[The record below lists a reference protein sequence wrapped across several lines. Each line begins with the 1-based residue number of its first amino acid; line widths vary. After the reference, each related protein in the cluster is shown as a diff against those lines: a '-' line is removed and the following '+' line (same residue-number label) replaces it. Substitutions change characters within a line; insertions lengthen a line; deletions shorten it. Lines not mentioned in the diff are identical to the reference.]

1 MASEILEIQIKK
13 ELESQLKT
21 KGRTRAQRIVH
32 VPIICHLDI
41 DEKEEKK
48 DDLFDIAVTAKR
60 IATQPV
66 SKGPTGPLT
75 KQSS

>member
-1 MASEILEIQIKK
+1 MASEILEIQLKK

-32 VPIICHLDI
+32 VPIICHLDN
-41 DEKEEKK
+41 DDNEEKK
-48 DDLFDIAVTAKR
+48 EDLLDMAVTAKR

-66 SKGPTGPLT
+66 SRGPTGPLT